1 MKPDYDIRADVWS
14 LGITLVELA
23 SGEFPYKDCKSDFEV
38 LSKVLSEDPPTLPKE
53 INFTPEFQSFV
64 KWW

>member
-23 SGEFPYKDCKSDFEV
+23 TGVFPYPDCKSDFEV
-38 LSKVLSEDPPTLPKE
+38 LSRVIQDDPPTLPNS
-53 INFTPEFQSFV
+53 NFSVDFHNFV
-64 KWW
+64 KRW